1 MSKVNE
7 ILMIAYKE
15 FLIKGYKNTSLS
27 SIAEKLN
34 ITKPALYYHF
44 KNKKELYL
52 KVVETY
58 NNKLF
63 DELQVLDESNK
74 SCKEKI
80 KKLIS
85 QYYTVNFSDIYD
97 SSEENYHHYYFLVDG
112 LHHFEEVK
120 EIVTRNMNS
129 ISAIIIGILKDGIVN
144 GELRSSLD
152 LEIVMFHIGVLIE
165 GLGAIYLLSNEELDS
180 AFDKFFEYFWQ
191 SISTSEEEGR

>member
-120 EIVTRNMNS
+120 EIVMKNMNS
-129 ISAIIIGILKDGIVN
+129 ISAIIIGILKDGITN
-144 GELRSSLD
+144 GELMSNLD
-152 LEIVMFHIGVLIE
+152 LEIVMFHIGILIE
-165 GLGAIYLLSNEELDS
+165 GLGAIHLLSNEELDS

-191 SISTSEEEGR
+191 SISTS